1 MLETRNIFFDVEASN
16 KEELLKMICKKAV
29 EYNISDD
36 EQGLYQDFLNREAE
50 FSTGLQDGFAIPHAR
65 SERVKEIAIMY
76 IRTKEGI
83 EWGTLDDQL
92 VHYAFVLLVPAHYE
106 GNVHLQM
113 ISKLAT
119 CLLED
124 DFKNQVKSSDNKEEL
139 KKYIIKM
146 MEEE

>member
-50 FSTGLQDGFAIPHAR
+50 FPTGLQDGFAIPHAR

-92 VHYAFVLLVPAHYE
+92 VHYVFVLLVPAHYE

-124 DFKNQVKSSDNKEEL
+124 EFKNQVKSSDNKEEL
-139 KKYIIKM
+139 KKYIIKT

>member
-1 MLETRNIFFDVEASN
+1 MLETKNIFFDIEAAT
-16 KEELLKMICKKAV
+16 KEDLLKQICEKAV
-29 EYNISDD
+29 EYGISDD
-36 EQGLYQDFLNREAE
+36 KEGLYQDFLDREAE
-50 FSTGLQDGFAIPHAR
+50 FPTGLQDGFAIPHAR
-65 SERVKEIAIMY
+65 SDRVKEIAIMY
-76 IRTKEGI
+76 IRTKNGI

-92 VHYAFVLLVPAHYE
+92 VHYVFVLLVPAHYA

-124 DFKNQVKSSDNKEEL
+124 DFKNQVKSSNDKEEL
-139 KKYIIKM
+139 KNYITKM